1 MLTEGVGSNGRT
13 SGTQILKEAVERDL
27 NVLQVLEVS
36 RGATSQTTRTL
47 KLYQHSIEGNN
58 EDLYGMTTE
67 KAHSTRVNSTKT

>member
-36 RGATSQTTRTL
+36 RGSDFSNNKNSEVVPASRGTMRTC
-47 KLYQHSIEGNN
+47 
-58 EDLYGMTTE
+58 TE
-67 KAHSTRVNSTKT
+67 